1 MTEATVEILMAT
13 YNGERYVRAQL
24 DSILAQT
31 DDRWHLTVSDDGST
45 DATPD
50 ILDEYVARYPG
61 KIARYCSGQRF
72 GGACRHFLHLMTQ
85 CGAPYMLFCDQDDVW
100 YPEKVGV
107 MLEALRR
114 EENAGGQDTPVL
126 VFSDLTPSDEQ
137 LRPIAESMM
146 AYQDQ
151 RTDRLDYR
159 ALLLQ
164 NVVTGGAMGI
174 NRALARLA
182 DRTAGE
188 RDIIMHDGW
197 LAVIAARFG
206 RIAYLPQPLSAYRQH
221 GDNSVGAQNVRSAG
235 YVVRMLGSLERVRG
249 SIADKKRQA
258 ALFERVYQSQ
268 LHKEDKAFLQAFAR
282 GRSGPLFYWRN
293 RKLIHG
299 FWRLAGLMVCG

>member
-31 DDRWHLTVSDDGST
+31 DDHWHLTVSDDGSK

-50 ILDEYVARYPG
+50 ILDEYVARYPD
-61 KIARYCSGQRF
+61 KIARYRSGQRF
-72 GGACRHFLHLMTQ
+72 GGACGHFLHLMTQ
-85 CGAPYMLFCDQDDVW
+85 CSAPYMLFCDQDDVW

-107 MLEALRR
+107 MLEALRHA
-114 EENAGGQDTPVL
+114 ENAGGQDTPIL

-137 LRPIAESMM
+137 LQPIAESMM
-146 AYQDQ
+146 AYQNQ
-151 RTDRLDYR
+151 RTDHLDYR
-159 ALLLQ
+159 ALLMQ
-164 NVVTGGAMGI
+164 NIVTGGAMGI

-206 RIAYLPQPLSAYRQH
+206 KIVYVPRQLSAYRQH

-235 YVVRMLGSLERVRG
+235 YVMRMLGSLGRVRR
-249 SIADKKRQA
+249 SIVDKKRQA
-258 ALFERVYQSQ
+258 TLFERVYHLQ
-268 LHKEDKAFLQAFAR
+268 LHQEDEAFLQGFAR

-299 FWRLAGLMVCG
+299 FWRLTGFMICG